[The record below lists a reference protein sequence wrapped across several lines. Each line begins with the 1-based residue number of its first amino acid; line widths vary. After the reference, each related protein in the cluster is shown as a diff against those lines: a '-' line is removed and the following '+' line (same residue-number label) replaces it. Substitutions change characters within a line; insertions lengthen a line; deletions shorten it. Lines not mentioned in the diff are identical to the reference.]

1 MHRILL
7 ILIFQFPFMAFGQAL
22 QMEFN
27 RAILINSDSG
37 NVVVPAGKAWK
48 VVSIFDETVPYRSSV
63 SVSYP
68 RGNASTPDA
77 CNGCNDASCNNREM
91 RSYSWSDCS
100 SKDAPVYAN
109 GKEISIENIQS
120 TSLLRLKSPFWL
132 KAGDSLKV
140 GHTPP
145 CYSIPVTSQPSGS
158 CWNCGTIFLDNLP
171 GCTPDVRQ
179 CGTQSMPGYIVRV
192 SRWVNIL
199 EFDLLQN
206 PTRSL
211 KFHQV
216 HTFDA
221 TTGQQSVPQGK
232 MWRITKSLAHVNQY
246 VLQSQTNQ
254 SVAATPS
261 NPNPCT
267 GDTTGNY
274 TRWTLQMNSC
284 CNGEVIEL
292 NGKEMRYRENS
303 VFEDYNIWLP
313 EGTTIESKGSN
324 CAHSTS
330 LSIPAQ
336 GVYFFQNN
344 NQLRCGPAQFS
355 GSTQYSPLLSIL
367 EFEVQ

>member
-1 MHRILL
+1 
-7 ILIFQFPFMAFGQAL
+7 
-22 QMEFN
+22 
-27 RAILINSDSG
+27 
-37 NVVVPAGKAWK
+37 
-48 VVSIFDETVPYRSSV
+48 
-63 SVSYP
+63 
-68 RGNASTPDA
+68 
-77 CNGCNDASCNNREM
+77 
-91 RSYSWSDCS
+91 
-100 SKDAPVYAN
+100 
-109 GKEISIENIQS
+109 
-120 TSLLRLKSPFWL
+120 
-132 KAGDSLKV
+132 
-140 GHTPP
+140 
-145 CYSIPVTSQPSGS
+145 
-158 CWNCGTIFLDNLP
+158 
-171 GCTPDVRQ
+171 
-179 CGTQSMPGYIVRV
+179 
-192 SRWVNIL
+192 L

>member
-1 MHRILL
+1 
-7 ILIFQFPFMAFGQAL
+7 MAFGQAL

-27 RAILINSDSG
+27 RAILVNSDSG

-77 CNGCNDASCNNREM
+77 CNGCNDNSCNNREM
-91 RSYSWSDCS
+91 RSYGWSDCT
-100 SKDAPVYAN
+100 SKFAPVYAN
-109 GKEISIENIQS
+109 GKEVSIENVQS
-120 TSLLRLKSPFWL
+120 SSILRLKSPFWL

-158 CWNCGTIFLDNLP
+158 CGNCGTIFYDNLP
-171 GCTPDVRQ
+171 GCLPDVRQ
-179 CGTQSMPGYIVRV
+179 CGTQALPGYIVRV
-192 SRWVNIL
+192 SRWINVL
-199 EFDLLQN
+199 EFNLLQN
-206 PTRSL
+206 PTQSL
-211 KFHQV
+211 RFLQV
-216 HTFDA
+216 HTLDA
-221 TTGQQSVPQGK
+221 DSGMQTVPQGK
-232 MWRITKSLAHVNQY
+232 IWRVTKSLAHVNQL

-274 TRWTLQMNSC
+274 TIWTLQMNSC
-284 CNGEVIEL
+284 CNAEVIEL
-292 NGKEMRYRENS
+292 NGKEMQYKESS
-303 VFEDYNIWLP
+303 VFEDYNLWLP
-313 EGTTIESKGSN
+313 EGTTIESKGST
-324 CAHSTS
+324 CTHVGS
-330 LSIPAQ
+330 LSIPPQ
-336 GVYFFQNN
+336 GVYFLQNN
-344 NQLRCGPAQFS
+344 NQLRCGPVQFS